1 MGKSAKKLK
10 FEEAMRRLDEI
21 VTAMESGEIGIEE
34 SLARYEEAM
43 VLAAQCRRIIDEAE
57 QRIKRIQLEADGT
70 LRETPLSEPA
80 EDEAEEDGEPA
91 R

>member
-70 LRETPLSEPA
+70 LRETPLSGPA
-80 EDEAEEDGEPA
+80 EDEAEEDGEPE